1 MNEVL
6 APNHQSDVP
15 WPTSSERTRVPDTS
29 MLPGSEQ
36 APAPA
41 AAALKSAVQAAHQTI
56 DSLSERAAPAVQ
68 QLGEQF
74 TAAEAALH
82 SKTALLRDTRDAWL
96 ESARCTVRDKPLA
109 SLAAALGVGLVLA
122 RIMGRRR

>member
-1 MNEVL
+1 
-6 APNHQSDVP
+6 
-15 WPTSSERTRVPDTS
+15 
-29 MLPGSEQ
+29 
-36 APAPA
+36 
-41 AAALKSAVQAAHQTI
+41 
-56 DSLSERAAPAVQ
+56 
-68 QLGEQF
+68 LGEQF

-82 SKTALLRDTRDAWL
+82 SKTEQLRDTRDAWL